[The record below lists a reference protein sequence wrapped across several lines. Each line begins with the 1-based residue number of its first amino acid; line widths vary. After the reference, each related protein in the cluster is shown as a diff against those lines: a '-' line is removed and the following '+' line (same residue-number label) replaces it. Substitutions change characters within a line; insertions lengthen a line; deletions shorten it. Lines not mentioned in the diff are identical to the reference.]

1 MIFSA
6 AKDNEDCWGKCKQE
20 NTCVTSVMNLKTSTC
35 YLHKMKDFSVFDS
48 YYRGS
53 ITDICASINLTVS
66 NCYSFF
72 QLFCVK
78 VFASRCICEQSH
90 YILAKVLPSQA
101 LGL

>member
-20 NTCVTSVMNLKTSTC
+20 NTCVTSVINLKTSTC
-35 YLHKMKDFSVFDS
+35 YLHKMKEFSVFDS

-66 NCYSFF
+66 NCYFFF
-72 QLFCVK
+72 QLFL
-78 VFASRCICEQSH
+78 CESFCQQM
-90 YILAKVLPSQA
+90 YLRAKSLYF
-101 LGL
+101 G